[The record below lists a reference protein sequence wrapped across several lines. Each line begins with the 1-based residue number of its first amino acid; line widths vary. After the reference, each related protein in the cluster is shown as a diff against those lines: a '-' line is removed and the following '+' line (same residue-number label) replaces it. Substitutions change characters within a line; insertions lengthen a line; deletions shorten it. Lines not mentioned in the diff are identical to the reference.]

1 MNLET
6 LLSLPRNVKKTFFVI
21 HDLLMVF
28 IAFWF
33 AQSLKAQYSDEWA
46 SMANWLAFGST
57 AFLTIALFVKLGLYP
72 LRQYPRPDR
81 RRIRQPDFSRLVLPD
96 YPDF

>member
-21 HDLLMVF
+21 HDVLMIF

-33 AQSLKAQYSDEWA
+33 A
-46 SMANWLAFGST
+46 
-57 AFLTIALFVKLGLYP
+57 
-72 LRQYPRPDR
+72 
-81 RRIRQPDFSRLVLPD
+81 
-96 YPDF
+96 

>member
-21 HDLLMVF
+21 HDILMVF

-46 SMANWLAFGST
+46 SMANWLAFDSS
-57 AFLTIALFVKLGLYP
+57 AFLTIALFVRLGLYRAVTRFISTHV
-72 LRQYPRPDR
+72 LTAAT
-81 RRIRQPDFSRLVLPD
+81 FSSLICHIFEIL
-96 YPDF
+96 